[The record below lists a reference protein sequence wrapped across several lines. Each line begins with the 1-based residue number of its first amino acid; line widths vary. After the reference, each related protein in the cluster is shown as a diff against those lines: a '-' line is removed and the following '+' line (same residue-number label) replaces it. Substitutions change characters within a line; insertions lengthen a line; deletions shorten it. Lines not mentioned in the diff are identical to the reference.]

1 MTRQQPNRH
10 LHLAA
15 LGLALAATAAGAAG
29 DRREAG
35 KHEHGASELAIGIDG
50 GDVVID
56 LEGPAAN
63 FVGFEHAPRTPE
75 EQRVLDAALA
85 TLRDGAKLFGLPAA
99 AGCRFTGVEVTLPE
113 FAAEAHEAGRPG
125 EPGDHDDHDDH
136 AEADGHAEIAAA
148 WELACAKPAA
158 LATVQVKVFEVFP
171 ATLRIDAAV
180 AGPAGQT
187 GATLVPGKALLRLAP

>member
-10 LHLAA
+10 LRLAA

-113 FAAEAHEAGRPG
+113 FAAEAHEEDGH
-125 EPGDHDDHDDH
+125 EEHGDHDDHD
-136 AEADGHAEIAAA
+136 EADGHAEIAAA

-158 LATVQVKVFEVFP
+158 LASVQVKVFKVFP
-171 ATLRIDAAV
+171 ATTRIDAAV

-187 GATLVPGKALLRLAP
+187 GATLVPGKAVLRLAP